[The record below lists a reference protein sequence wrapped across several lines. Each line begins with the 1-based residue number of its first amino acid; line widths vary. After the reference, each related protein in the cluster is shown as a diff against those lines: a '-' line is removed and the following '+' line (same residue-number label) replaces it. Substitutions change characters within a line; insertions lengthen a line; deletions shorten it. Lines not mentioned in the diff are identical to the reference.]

1 VVLYISCG
9 VQVTANL
16 ASFWAESYQ
25 AVKKEMKGRYPK
37 HIWPDDPANTAATK
51 LTKKAAAAAAAAAGG
66 DTGAGAGGKAGSQ
79 SSGSKAS
86 LSVVNKK
93 SRR

>member
-1 VVLYISCG
+1 

-16 ASFWAESYQ
+16 ASFWVESYQ

-37 HIWPDDPANTAATK
+37 HFWPDDPANTAATK
-51 LTKKAAAAAAAAAGG
+51 LTKKQMAAAADGSAGG
-66 DTGAGAGGKAGSQ
+66 GNSSRGS
-79 SSGSKAS
+79 SAGSKAGA

>member
-1 VVLYISCG
+1 
-9 VQVTANL
+9 VTANL

-25 AVKKEMKGRYPK
+25 SVKKEMKGRYPK

-51 LTKKAAAAAAAAAGG
+51 LTKKAAAAAAGPEN
-66 DTGAGAGGKAGSQ
+66 GAGGKAASQ
-79 SSGSKAS
+79 SSGGKAPS

>member
-1 VVLYISCG
+1 ML

-37 HIWPDDPANTAATK
+37 HFWPDDPANTAPTK
-51 LTKKAAAAAAAAAGG
+51 LTKKQMAAAGA
-66 DTGAGAGGKAGSQ
+66 DPSS
-79 SSGSKAS
+79 SSGSNSSSPGSKPNS

-93 SRR
+93 GRR